1 MEGEPM
7 EDRTVNGEVSP
18 PSPNPCHSL
27 SPSNAQCPSLWRS
40 HLSPSFSPLSSQD
53 SAAEDVIY
61 AHLDLGTLSE
71 RRFNPTPLRP
81 MHPSAEPI
89 IYEKFEIRCKPR
101 LCWALNWPHPMST
114 QSVTNRGPRSLVKG
128 VLHGHSFPSKAAQ
141 QLWGEEWSPR
151 ITVSSSKIP
160 PPLND
165 RLAILGLY
173 CNYLTFWGDTII
185 NRSY

>member
-1 MEGEPM
+1 MPQPLKITPQSIILTSLLSGLCSRRRDIRSLGPRDPLWE
-7 EDRTVNGEVSP
+7 TVQSHSP
-18 PSPNPCHSL
+18 EAHAPLCWTHY
-27 SPSNAQCPSLWRS
+27 LW
-40 HLSPSFSPLSSQD
+40 
-53 SAAEDVIY
+53 
-61 AHLDLGTLSE
+61 
-71 RRFNPTPLRP
+71 
-81 MHPSAEPI
+81 
-89 IYEKFEIRCKPR
+89 EIRCKPR
-101 LCWALNWPHPMST
+101 LCWALNWPHPLST